1 MLSKIA
7 STTDSLTVISMEFLF
22 YDTSRTDIYQVQSFW
37 TKPVAFDFEIDNK
50 NNRQSKTL

>member
-37 TKPVAFDFEIDNK
+37 TKPVAFDFEINNK

>member
-22 YDTSRTDIYQVQSFW
+22 YDTSRTDIYQFQSFW
-37 TKPVAFDFEIDNK
+37 TKPVAFDFEINNK